1 MKRILAGVM
10 VLAVGG
16 CATPGYDQYAAAIKQ
31 MAAQQAAAQIAAAD
45 AIKAIAASG
54 DTTAKAI
61 AVLMLGLQSG
71 QQRQVPIEPP
81 RDNALQ
87 WASVILPSLTAVA
100 GGYFGYRVAVTQSNN
115 ATTVANHSY
124 DTIGG
129 ISLAGFNAISE
140 FKPVPVDFAGL
151 IKSLPPTQTVNID
164 GDGVVNGGTI
174 NKPCTAGPIGNSTS
188 SPGSP
193 TATLGC

>member
-1 MKRILAGVM
+1 MKRVLAGM
-10 VLAVGG
+10 MMLAIGG

-31 MAAQQAAAQIAAAD
+31 MAAQQAAAQIAAAE
-45 AIKAIAASG
+45 AIKVIAASG

-71 QQRQVPIEPP
+71 QQRQVQMEPP

-151 IKSLPPTQTVNID
+151 VKSLPPSTVETVNIG
-164 GDGVVNGGTI
+164 GDGVVQGGTI
-174 NKPCTAGPIGNSTS
+174 NKPCGSTS
-188 SPGSP
+188 TTG
-193 TATLGC
+193 ANGAIGC